1 MSLEKRLLFGEINQK
16 AHDFNYKNENETAI
30 IWYEKG
36 VNLALELHTF
46 PKDLSRFQD
55 IEGHYTQEE
64 DYNQNWT
71 DICSQIVFFS
81 QYAGCLCQLKKLD
94 KALEIAQIAEHFLE
108 KTDLFRA
115 FRDELYNL
123 GSVYFQRKEFSK
135 AIEFYQKTT
144 TKYNLDIGNSGK
156 TITYAFIRLGLCY
169 LLMQENSLSQEAF
182 LKAEEVAKLNSVG
195 KSALLYY
202 FLQKISQNNEK
213 QAKKYH
219 KMYLNRLKKEDKIS
233 LQEQFEDNFIPLSDQ
248 KQILSDFESI
258 SIENNL

>member
-1 MSLEKRLLFGEINQK
+1 MSLEKRLLFEEINQK
-16 AHDFNYKNENETAI
+16 AYNFNYKNEIETAI

-36 VNLALELHTF
+36 VDLALELHTF
-46 PKDLSRFQD
+46 PNDLSRFQD
-55 IEGHYTQEE
+55 IEGHYTQED

-94 KALEIAQIAEHFLE
+94 KALEIAQIAERFLE

-115 FRDELYNL
+115 FRNELYNL
-123 GSVYFQRKEFSK
+123 GSVYFQRKDFSK
-135 AIEFYQKTT
+135 AIEFYQKTV
-144 TKYNLDIGNSGK
+144 TKYNLDIGNSSGK
-156 TITYAFIRLGLCY
+156 TIAYAFIRLGLCY
-169 LLMQENSLSQEAF
+169 LLMGENSLSREAF

-202 FLQKISQNNEK
+202 FLQKNQTDEK
-213 QAKKYH
+213 QVKKYH

-233 LQEQFEDNFIPLSDQ
+233 LQEQFEDNFIPLADQ
-248 KQILSDFESI
+248 KQILSDFENI
-258 SIENNL
+258 

>member
-46 PKDLSRFQD
+46 PNDLSRFQD

>member
-36 VNLALELHTF
+36 VDLALELHTF
-46 PKDLSRFQD
+46 PNDLSRFQD
-55 IEGHYTQEE
+55 IEGSSFQEE
-64 DYNQNWT
+64 DDNQNWT
-71 DICSQIVFFS
+71 DTCSQIVFFS

-233 LQEQFEDNFIPLSDQ
+233 LQEQFEDNFIPLADQ

>member
-1 MSLEKRLLFGEINQK
+1 M
-16 AHDFNYKNENETAI
+16 
-30 IWYEKG
+30 
-36 VNLALELHTF
+36 
-46 PKDLSRFQD
+46 
-55 IEGHYTQEE
+55 
-64 DYNQNWT
+64 
-71 DICSQIVFFS
+71 
-81 QYAGCLCQLKKLD
+81 CQLKKLD

-233 LQEQFEDNFIPLSDQ
+233 LQEQFEDNFIPLADQ

>member
-1 MSLEKRLLFGEINQK
+1 MSLEKRLLLGEINQK